1 MEVIT
6 LEFIIGASIATMIG
20 LVIGFFV
27 RKFWSKQAVDSAEAK
42 AEKIITTAK
51 NKEKEILLSA
61 KDKAIAV
68 IDEAKREEV
77 ERRKEMQHLQT
88 RLEKREEIFDKKILE
103 IENRQQR
110 LREKDVQLQKKEEE
124 INQIREQQLQKLEKV
139 ANLSQ
144 EEAQKVL
151 LENVEKR
158 YKDVL
163 YERMQKMERVGEEEL
178 EQKAKNLIS
187 LVLQR
192 CASSHAAETTTTTV
206 TLPNDEMKGR
216 VIGREGR
223 NIKAIENL
231 CGVEIIV
238 DDTPGV
244 ILVSGFSPIRRHLA
258 KRALDKLISD
268 GRIHPGRIEETVEQA
283 KKELA
288 LDIKKAGEE
297 AAYEVGVAGLDPK
310 LLQILGRLK
319 YRTSYGQNV
328 LRHSME
334 VAFLSGMLA
343 EELGANVAVC
353 KKGGLL
359 HDIGKA
365 VDHEVQGTHTEIG
378 FDIMKKFGLPEE
390 VAYISIAHHEDNPK
404 TLEGVIVKVADAIS
418 GARPGARKDTYEN
431 YLQRLEELE
440 AVANTFPGIEKTY
453 AIQAGREIR
462 VFVKPEEVDDYQM
475 KKIARDIA
483 DRIEGELKYP
493 GEIKVTAIRENRI
506 VEYAR

>member
-1 MEVIT
+1 MEVTFELLIGGSIAA
-6 LEFIIGASIATMIG
+6 IIGLIG
-20 LVIGFFV
+20 GYLF
-27 RKFWSKQAVDSAEAK
+27 RKFLSKQSINSAESK
-42 AEKIITTAK
+42 SEKILANAK
-51 NKEKEILLSA
+51 NKEKEILISA
-61 KDKAIAV
+61 KDKAIAI
-68 IDEAKREEV
+68 IDDAKKEEV
-77 ERRKEMQHLQT
+77 ERRKEMQHMQS
-88 RLEKREEIFDKKILE
+88 RLEKREEVFDKKILE

-110 LREKDVQLQKKEEE
+110 IRDKETQLQQKQEEISKIKEE
-124 INQIREQQLQKLEKV
+124 QVAKLEKV
-139 ANLSQ
+139 ARLSQ
-144 EEAQKVL
+144 DEAQKIL
-151 LENVEKR
+151 LENIEKR
-158 YKDVL
+158 QKDVL
-163 YERMQKMERVGEEEL
+163 FERMRKLEKIGEEEL
-178 EQKAKNLIS
+178 EQKAKNLLSI
-187 LVLQR
+187 VIQR
-192 CASSHAAETTTTTV
+192 CASSHASETTTTSV
-206 TLPNDEMKGR
+206 TLPNDDMKGR

-223 NIKAIENL
+223 NIKTIENL

-334 VAFLSGMLA
+334 VTYLAGMIA
-343 EELGANVAVC
+343 EELGANVAIC
-353 KKGGLL
+353 KKGALL

-365 VDHEVQGTHTEIG
+365 VDHEVQGAHTDIG
-378 FDIMKKFGLPEE
+378 YDIMKKFGLPEE
-390 VAYISIAHHEDNPK
+390 VAYISIAHHEDSPK
-404 TLEGVIVKVADAIS
+404 TLEGVVVKVADAIS

-440 AVANTFPGIEKTY
+440 AVALTFEGIEKVY

-462 VFVKPEEVDDYQM
+462 IFVKPGEIDDYQM
-475 KKIARDIA
+475 KKLARDVA
-483 DRIEGELKYP
+483 DRIEAELKYP

>member
-1 MEVIT
+1 MEVT
-6 LEFIIGASIATMIG
+6 LELLIGGSIAAIIGLIG
-20 LVIGFFV
+20 GYLF
-27 RKFWSKQAVDSAEAK
+27 RKFWSKQSVNSAESK
-42 AEKIITTAK
+42 AEKILANAK
-51 NKEKEILLSA
+51 NKEKEILITA
-61 KDKAIAV
+61 KDKAIAI
-68 IDEAKREEV
+68 IDDAKKEEV
-77 ERRKEMQHLQT
+77 ERRKEMQHLQS
-88 RLEKREEIFDKKILE
+88 RLEKREEVFDQKILE

-110 LREKDVQLQKKEEE
+110 IRDKETQLQQKQEEISKIKEE
-124 INQIREQQLQKLEKV
+124 QVAKLEKV
-139 ANLSQ
+139 ARLSQ
-144 EEAQKVL
+144 DEAQKVL
-151 LENVEKR
+151 LENIEKR
-158 YKDVL
+158 QKDVL
-163 YERMQKMERVGEEEL
+163 FERMRKLEKIGEEEL
-178 EQKAKNLIS
+178 EQKAKNLLSI
-187 LVLQR
+187 VIQR
-192 CASSHAAETTTTTV
+192 CASSHASETTTTSV

-223 NIKAIENL
+223 NIKTIENL

-258 KRALDKLISD
+258 KRALDKLVSD

-334 VAFLSGMLA
+334 VTYLAGMIA
-343 EELGANVAVC
+343 EELGANVAIC
-353 KKGGLL
+353 KKGALL

-365 VDHEVQGTHTEIG
+365 VDHEVQGAHTDIG
-378 FDIMKKFGLPEE
+378 YDIMKKFGLPEE
-390 VAYISIAHHEDNPK
+390 VAYISIAHHEDSPK
-404 TLEGVIVKVADAIS
+404 TLEGVVVKVADAIS

-440 AVANTFPGIEKTY
+440 AVALTFEGIEKVY

-462 VFVKPEEVDDYQM
+462 IFVKPGEIDDYQM
-475 KKIARDIA
+475 KKLARDVA
-483 DRIEGELKYP
+483 DRIEAELKYP

>member
-1 MEVIT
+1 MEVT
-6 LEFIIGASIATMIG
+6 LELLIGASIAAIIG
-20 LVIGFFV
+20 LIGGYLF
-27 RKFWSKQAVDSAEAK
+27 RKFLSKQSVNSAEAK
-42 AEKIITTAK
+42 ADKILVNAK
-51 NKEKEILLSA
+51 NKEKEILITA
-61 KDKAIAV
+61 KDKAIAI
-68 IDEAKREEV
+68 IDDAKKEEV
-77 ERRKEMQHLQT
+77 ERRKEMQHLQV
-88 RLEKREEIFDKKILE
+88 RLEKREEVFDKKILE

-110 LREKDVQLQKKEEE
+110 IRDNEVRLQQKQDEITKIKEE
-124 INQIREQQLQKLEKV
+124 QVAKLEKV
-139 ANLSQ
+139 ARLSQ
-144 EEAQKVL
+144 EDAQKVL
-151 LENVEKR
+151 LENIEKR
-158 YKDVL
+158 QKDVL
-163 YERMQKMERVGEEEL
+163 FERMRKLEKISEEEL
-178 EQKAKNLIS
+178 EQKAKNLLSI
-187 LVLQR
+187 VIQR
-192 CASSHAAETTTTTV
+192 CASSHASETTTTSV

-223 NIKAIENL
+223 NIKTIENL

-334 VAFLSGMLA
+334 VTYLASMLA
-343 EELGANVAVC
+343 EELGANVAIC
-353 KKGGLL
+353 KKGALL

-365 VDHEVQGTHTEIG
+365 VDHEVQGAHTTIG
-378 FDIMKKFGLPEE
+378 YDIMKKFGLPEE
-390 VAYISIAHHEDNPK
+390 VAYISIAHHEDSPK
-404 TLEGVIVKVADAIS
+404 TLEGVVVKVADAIS

-440 AVANTFPGIEKTY
+440 AVAMTFAGIEKVY

-462 VFVKPEEVDDYQM
+462 IFVKPGEIDDYQM
-475 KKIARDIA
+475 KKLARDIA
-483 DRIEGELKYP
+483 DRIEAELKYP